1 MIDFNKRQRPGGR
14 MTIMC
19 DVSVTYAIKSG
30 KNGKK
35 TLCFTFS
42 EKAVRMICGEG
53 HYAVV
58 GVDKHHPDRIYFAP
72 STSVD
77 GYKLTRS
84 KTHLRHSCSFGYG
97 VEYDNPTSFVG
108 FYSLEYDAKQGA
120 LYINRNN
127 KKQEDK

>member
-1 MIDFNKRQRPGGR
+1 MIDFNKKQKNGGR
-14 MTIMC
+14 MPTMC
-19 DVSVTYAIKSG
+19 DVSVTYATRSG
-30 KNGKK
+30 KSSKK

-58 GVDKHHPDRIYFAP
+58 GVDKYHPDRIYFAP

-84 KTHLRHSCSFGYG
+84 KTHLRYSCSFGYG

-127 KKQEDK
+127 KKQED

>member
-1 MIDFNKRQRPGGR
+1 MIDFNKKQRPGGR

-19 DVSVTYAIKSG
+19 DVSVTYATKSG
-30 KNGKK
+30 KSGKK

-42 EKAVRMICGEG
+42 EKAVIMICGEG

-84 KTHLRHSCSFGYG
+84 KTHLRYSCSFGYG

-127 KKQEDK
+127 KKQED